1 LLPLSLSKESG
12 WVADSRIRIE
22 QIVGISHAHVCP
34 SVAGVFVDRLLEIP
48 PALLRPSA
56 VAFGADREIV
66 ASLNDSTRDQRLHA
80 KLTRY
85 LLRLDVTLLVME
97 SRWARNHFDIREP

>member
-1 LLPLSLSKESG
+1 
-12 WVADSRIRIE
+12 
-22 QIVGISHAHVCP
+22 
-34 SVAGVFVDRLLEIP
+34 
-48 PALLRPSA
+48 

-97 SRWARNHFDIREP
+97 SRCARNHFDIREP